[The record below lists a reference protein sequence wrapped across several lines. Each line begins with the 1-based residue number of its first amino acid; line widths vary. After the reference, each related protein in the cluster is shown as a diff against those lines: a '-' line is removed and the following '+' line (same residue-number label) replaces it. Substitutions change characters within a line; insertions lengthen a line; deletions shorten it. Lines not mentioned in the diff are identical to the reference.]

1 MFVREYVNKRHK
13 SLQHGARYKCC
24 LIESARRVD
33 CPKQSAQYSLTGNGR
48 TKMAS
53 YFWRE
58 IFYVPFPGTPGKIP
72 GNSGSTEL
80 RKEFGTTLT
89 MMHSVS

>member
-33 CPKQSAQYSLTGNGR
+33 CPKQSAQYLKSFSFAMVIS
-48 TKMAS
+48 KMA
-53 YFWRE
+53 RE
-58 IFYVPFPGTPGKIP
+58 AVTI
-72 GNSGSTEL
+72 E
-80 RKEFGTTLT
+80 
-89 MMHSVS
+89 